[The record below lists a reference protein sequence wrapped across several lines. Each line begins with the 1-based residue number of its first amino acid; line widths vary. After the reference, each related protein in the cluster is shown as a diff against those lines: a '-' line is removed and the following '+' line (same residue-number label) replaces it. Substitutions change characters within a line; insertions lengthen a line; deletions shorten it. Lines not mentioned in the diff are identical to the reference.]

1 MKILKRAGTVVL
13 SVILWAIILVAA
25 LYAFTTMATRD
36 NQNVANIFG
45 YTPLTVQS
53 DSMVPTFASGDL
65 IFIKKC
71 DPATLKEG
79 DIICFH
85 TIIDNEYALN
95 THRIKSIESVGDARS
110 YTTIGD
116 NNNGITDQHVIS
128 DGDIVGKYVG
138 HLTGFGKVMDFLS
151 SSTGFL
157 IVIILPMM
165 LFFIYQIYHLITI
178 SIRLKRAL
186 AVENARAAEM
196 ARMEAAQRM
205 MQQQPQMR
213 QPMPPQGMPGVG
225 AGKGNLEAASAGNTS
240 DAVAESAA
248 SAAAARSEA
257 EQALAEAKRIREEAE
272 AIRAKA
278 EAEQALAEA
287 KRMKEE
293 AEAIRARAQAELEK
307 AKGEKPDGEDAK
319 Q

>member
-13 SVILWAIILVAA
+13 SVILWAIILIAA

-95 THRIKSIESVGDARS
+95 THRIESIESVGDARS

-205 MQQQPQMR
+205 MPQQPQMR

-307 AKGEKPDGEDAK
+307 ATGEKPDGEDAK

>member
-13 SVILWAIILVAA
+13 SVILWAISLIAA

-53 DSMVPTFASGDL
+53 DSMVPTFAAGDL

-71 DPATLKEG
+71 DPATLEEG

-95 THRIKSIESVGDARS
+95 THRIESIESVGDARS

-138 HLTGFGKVMDFLS
+138 HLAGFGKVMDFLS
-151 SSTGFL
+151 SSMGFL

-205 MQQQPQMR
+205 MPQQPQMR
-213 QPMPPQGMPGVG
+213 QPMPPQEMPGVG
-225 AGKGNLEAASAGNTS
+225 AGKGNPE
-240 DAVAESAA
+240 
-248 SAAAARSEA
+248 AAAARSEA

-307 AKGEKPDGEDAK
+307 AKGEKSDGEDAK

>member
-13 SVILWAIILVAA
+13 SVILWTIILIAA

-36 NQNVANIFG
+36 NQNVANLFG

-53 DSMVPTFASGDL
+53 DSMLPTFASGDL
-65 IFIKKC
+65 IFIRKC
-71 DPATLKEG
+71 DPATLQEG

-95 THRIKSIESVGDARS
+95 THRIQSIESVGDARS
-110 YTTIGD
+110 YTTVGD
-116 NNNGITDQHVIS
+116 NNNGIADQHVIS

-138 HLTGFGKVMDFLS
+138 HLAGFGKVMDFLS

-186 AVENARAAEM
+186 AVENARAEEM
-196 ARMEAAQRM
+196 AHMEAA
-205 MQQQPQMR
+205 
-213 QPMPPQGMPGVG
+213 
-225 AGKGNLEAASAGNTS
+225 
-240 DAVAESAA
+240 
-248 SAAAARSEA
+248 
-257 EQALAEAKRIREEAE
+257 
-272 AIRAKA
+272 
-278 EAEQALAEA
+278 QALAEA

-293 AEAIRARAQAELEK
+293 AEAIRAQAQAELEK
-307 AKGEKPDGEDAK
+307 AKGEKPDGEGAE

>member
-13 SVILWAIILVAA
+13 SVILWAIILIAA

-95 THRIKSIESVGDARS
+95 THRIKSIESVSDARS

-196 ARMEAAQRM
+196 ARMEAVQKM
-205 MQQQPQMR
+205 MPQQPQMR

-225 AGKGNLEAASAGNTS
+225 AGEGNPE
-240 DAVAESAA
+240 
-248 SAAAARSEA
+248 AAAARSEA

-293 AEAIRARAQAELEK
+293 AEAIRARAQVELEK

>member
-13 SVILWAIILVAA
+13 SVILWAIILIAA

-53 DSMVPTFASGDL
+53 DSMVPTFAAGDL

-71 DPATLKEG
+71 DPATLQEG

-95 THRIKSIESVGDARS
+95 THRIESIESVGDARS

-138 HLTGFGKVMDFLS
+138 HLAGFGKVMDFLS

-196 ARMEAAQRM
+196 ARMEAAQ
-205 MQQQPQMR
+205 QPQMR
-213 QPMPPQGMPGVG
+213 QPMPPQGMPGQPVAAG
-225 AGKGNLEAASAGNTS
+225 AGEGNPE
-240 DAVAESAA
+240 
-248 SAAAARSEA
+248 AAAARSEA

>member
-13 SVILWAIILVAA
+13 SVILWAIILIAA

-53 DSMVPTFASGDL
+53 DSMVPTFAAGDL

-95 THRIKSIESVGDARS
+95 THRIESIESVGDARS

-138 HLTGFGKVMDFLS
+138 HLAGFGKVMDFLS

-196 ARMEAAQRM
+196 ARMEAAQQM
-205 MQQQPQMR
+205 MPQQPQMR
-213 QPMPPQGMPGVG
+213 QPMPQQGMPGVG
-225 AGKGNLEAASAGNTS
+225 AGEGNPE
-240 DAVAESAA
+240 
-248 SAAAARSEA
+248 AAAARSEA

>member
-13 SVILWAIILVAA
+13 SVILWAIILIAA

-95 THRIKSIESVGDARS
+95 THRIESIESVGDARS

>member
-13 SVILWAIILVAA
+13 SVILWAIILIAA

-53 DSMVPTFASGDL
+53 DSMVPTFAAGDL

-71 DPATLKEG
+71 DPATLEEG

-95 THRIKSIESVGDARS
+95 THRIESIESVGDARS

-138 HLTGFGKVMDFLS
+138 HLAGFGKVMDFLS
-151 SSTGFL
+151 SSMGFL

-205 MQQQPQMR
+205 MPQQPQMR
-213 QPMPPQGMPGVG
+213 QPMPPQEMPGVG
-225 AGKGNLEAASAGNTS
+225 AGKVNPE
-240 DAVAESAA
+240 
-248 SAAAARSEA
+248 AAAARSEA

-307 AKGEKPDGEDAK
+307 AKGEKSDGEDAK

>member
-13 SVILWAIILVAA
+13 SVILWAIILIAA

-53 DSMVPTFASGDL
+53 DSMVPTFAAGDL

-71 DPATLKEG
+71 DPATLQEG

-95 THRIKSIESVGDARS
+95 THRIESIESVGDARS

-138 HLTGFGKVMDFLS
+138 HLAGFGKVMDFLS

-196 ARMEAAQRM
+196 ARMEAAQQM
-205 MQQQPQMR
+205 MPQQPQMR
-213 QPMPPQGMPGVG
+213 QPMPPQGMPGQPVAAG
-225 AGKGNLEAASAGNTS
+225 AGEGNPE
-240 DAVAESAA
+240 
-248 SAAAARSEA
+248 AAAARSEA

>member
-257 EQALAEAKRIREEAE
+257 EQALTEAKRIREEAE

>member
-95 THRIKSIESVGDARS
+95 THRIESIESVGDARS

-138 HLTGFGKVMDFLS
+138 HLAGFGKVMDFLS

-205 MQQQPQMR
+205 MQQQPMPKAG
-213 QPMPPQGMPGVG
+213 QPMESGQGQP
-225 AGKGNLEAASAGNTS
+225 AAP
-240 DAVAESAA
+240 
-248 SAAAARSEA
+248 AAAARSEA

>member
-13 SVILWAIILVAA
+13 SVILWAIILIAA

-53 DSMVPTFASGDL
+53 DSMVPTFAAGDL

-71 DPATLKEG
+71 DPATLEEG

-95 THRIKSIESVGDARS
+95 THRIESIESVGDARS

-138 HLTGFGKVMDFLS
+138 HLAGFGKVMDFLS
-151 SSTGFL
+151 SSMGFL

-205 MQQQPQMR
+205 MPQQPQMR
-213 QPMPPQGMPGVG
+213 QPMPPQEMPGVG
-225 AGKGNLEAASAGNTS
+225 ARKGNPE
-240 DAVAESAA
+240 
-248 SAAAARSEA
+248 AAAARSEA

-307 AKGEKPDGEDAK
+307 AKGEKSDGEDAK

>member
-13 SVILWAIILVAA
+13 SVILWAIILIAA

-95 THRIKSIESVGDARS
+95 THRIESIESVGDARS

-196 ARMEAAQRM
+196 ARMEAAQKM
-205 MQQQPQMR
+205 MGQQPQMR

-225 AGKGNLEAASAGNTS
+225 AGEGNPE
-240 DAVAESAA
+240 
-248 SAAAARSEA
+248 AAAARSEA

>member
-53 DSMVPTFASGDL
+53 DSMVPTFAAGDL

-71 DPATLKEG
+71 DPATLEEG

-95 THRIKSIESVGDARS
+95 THRIESIESVGDARS

-151 SSTGFL
+151 SSRGFL

-205 MQQQPQMR
+205 MPQQPQMR
-213 QPMPPQGMPGVG
+213 QPMPPQEMPGVG
-225 AGKGNLEAASAGNTS
+225 AGKGNPE
-240 DAVAESAA
+240 
-248 SAAAARSEA
+248 AAAARSEA

>member
-205 MQQQPQMR
+205 MQQQMR

-225 AGKGNLEAASAGNTS
+225 AGKGNPE
-240 DAVAESAA
+240 
-248 SAAAARSEA
+248 AAAARSEA

>member
-13 SVILWAIILVAA
+13 SVILWAIILIAA

-53 DSMVPTFASGDL
+53 DSMVPTFAAGDL

-71 DPATLKEG
+71 DPATLEEG

-95 THRIKSIESVGDARS
+95 THRIESIESVSDARS

-138 HLTGFGKVMDFLS
+138 HLAGFGKVMDFLS

-196 ARMEAAQRM
+196 ARMEAAQKM
-205 MQQQPQMR
+205 MPQQPQMR

-225 AGKGNLEAASAGNTS
+225 AGEGNPE
-240 DAVAESAA
+240 
-248 SAAAARSEA
+248 AAAARSEA

>member
-13 SVILWAIILVAA
+13 SVILWAIILIAA

-53 DSMVPTFASGDL
+53 DSMVPTFAAGDL

-71 DPATLKEG
+71 DPATLEEG

-95 THRIKSIESVGDARS
+95 THRIESIESVGDARS

-138 HLTGFGKVMDFLS
+138 HLAGFGKVMDFLS
-151 SSTGFL
+151 SSMGFL

-205 MQQQPQMR
+205 MPQQPQMR

-225 AGKGNLEAASAGNTS
+225 AGKGNPE
-240 DAVAESAA
+240 
-248 SAAAARSEA
+248 AAAARSEA

>member
-13 SVILWAIILVAA
+13 SVILWAIILIAA

-53 DSMVPTFASGDL
+53 DSMVPTFAAGDL

-71 DPATLKEG
+71 DPATLEEG

-95 THRIKSIESVGDARS
+95 THRIESIESVGDARS

-128 DGDIVGKYVG
+128 DVDIVGKYVG
-138 HLTGFGKVMDFLS
+138 HLAGFGKVMDFLS
-151 SSTGFL
+151 SSMGFL

-205 MQQQPQMR
+205 MPQQPQMR
-213 QPMPPQGMPGVG
+213 QPMPPQEMPGVG
-225 AGKGNLEAASAGNTS
+225 AGKGNPE
-240 DAVAESAA
+240 
-248 SAAAARSEA
+248 AAAARSEA

-307 AKGEKPDGEDAK
+307 AKGEKSDGEDAK

>member
-128 DGDIVGKYVG
+128 DGDIVGKYAG

-196 ARMEAAQRM
+196 ARMEAAQKM
-205 MQQQPQMR
+205 MPQQPQMR
-213 QPMPPQGMPGVG
+213 QPMPLQGMPGVG
-225 AGKGNLEAASAGNTS
+225 AGEGNPE
-240 DAVAESAA
+240 
-248 SAAAARSEA
+248 AAAARSEA

>member
-13 SVILWAIILVAA
+13 SVILWAIILIAA

-95 THRIKSIESVGDARS
+95 THRIESIESVGDARS

-205 MQQQPQMR
+205 MQQQPMPKAG
-213 QPMPPQGMPGVG
+213 QPMEGGQGQP
-225 AGKGNLEAASAGNTS
+225 
-240 DAVAESAA
+240 AVP
-248 SAAAARSEA
+248 AAAARSEA

>member
-138 HLTGFGKVMDFLS
+138 HLAGFGKVMDFLS

-205 MQQQPQMR
+205 MQQQPMPKAG
-213 QPMPPQGMPGVG
+213 QPMEGGQGQP
-225 AGKGNLEAASAGNTS
+225 
-240 DAVAESAA
+240 AVP
-248 SAAAARSEA
+248 AAAARSEA

>member
-205 MQQQPQMR
+205 MPQMR
-213 QPMPPQGMPGVG
+213 QPMPPQEMPGVG
-225 AGKGNLEAASAGNTS
+225 AGKGNPE
-240 DAVAESAA
+240 
-248 SAAAARSEA
+248 AAAARSEA

>member
-13 SVILWAIILVAA
+13 SVILWAIILIAA

-196 ARMEAAQRM
+196 ARMEAAQKM
-205 MQQQPQMR
+205 MGQQPQMR

-225 AGKGNLEAASAGNTS
+225 AGEGNPE
-240 DAVAESAA
+240 
-248 SAAAARSEA
+248 AAAARSEA

-287 KRMKEE
+287 KRMEEE

>member
-13 SVILWAIILVAA
+13 SVILWAIILIAA

-53 DSMVPTFASGDL
+53 DSMVPTFAAGDL

-71 DPATLKEG
+71 DPATLEEG

-95 THRIKSIESVGDARS
+95 THRIESIESVGDARS

-138 HLTGFGKVMDFLS
+138 HLAGFGKVMDFLS

-205 MQQQPQMR
+205 MPQQPQMR
-213 QPMPPQGMPGVG
+213 QPMPPQEMPGVG
-225 AGKGNLEAASAGNTS
+225 AGEGNPE
-240 DAVAESAA
+240 
-248 SAAAARSEA
+248 AAAARSEA

-272 AIRAKA
+272 TIRAKA

-307 AKGEKPDGEDAK
+307 AKGERPDGEDAK

>member
-13 SVILWAIILVAA
+13 SVILWAIILIAA

-53 DSMVPTFASGDL
+53 DSMVPTFAAGDL

-71 DPATLKEG
+71 DPATLQEG

-95 THRIKSIESVGDARS
+95 THRIESIESVGDARS

-138 HLTGFGKVMDFLS
+138 HLAGFGKVMDFLS

-196 ARMEAAQRM
+196 ARMEAAQKM
-205 MQQQPQMR
+205 MPQQPQMR

-225 AGKGNLEAASAGNTS
+225 AGEGNPE
-240 DAVAESAA
+240 
-248 SAAAARSEA
+248 AAAARSEA